1 MAYSTGSVTNLTNF
15 LNTLK
20 TFLTTNGWTNL
31 KDSGTPREL
40 FFRNPDNDVV
50 IGFKVNTNNTTYF
63 NLLLNVCNSYNSG
76 NAFYSQSG
84 SINHYPDNSANTNDI
99 APIATLH
106 DNAIHYWFFLNNR
119 RLIVVAKCGTSYISF
134 YLGKFLAYG
143 SNTQYP
149 KPYFCGANGYE
160 VTQLLSDTDVKNEAF
175 IYQKSGK
182 TKGLSVL
189 KDENANWI
197 KIQNSAVNGT
207 TGFGM
212 IYPTNIV
219 QSKLAKNQDNTY
231 TLIPTILFND
241 TSAAGELDGV
251 FVISGLGISP
261 ENTLII
267 DTQEYLIFNN
277 IFRTTQSDFFAIK
290 K

>member
-1 MAYSTGSVTNLTNF
+1 MAYSAGSVTNLNDF
-15 LNTLK
+15 INTLK
-20 TFLTTNGWTNL
+20 TFLTSNGWTNV

-40 FFRNPDNDVV
+40 FFRNVDSDVV
-50 IGFKVNTNNTTYF
+50 IGFKLNTNNTTYF

-84 SINHYPDNSANTNDI
+84 SINHYPDNSVNTNDI

-106 DNAIHYWFFLNNR
+106 DNAINYWFFLNNR
-119 RLIVVAKCGTSYISF
+119 RLIVVAKCSTSYISF

-143 SNTQYP
+143 SNSQYP
-149 KPYFCGANGYE
+149 KPFFAGANGFE
-160 VTQLLSDTDVKNEAF
+160 VNQLLSNTDVKNESF
-175 IYQKSGK
+175 IHQRSGK
-182 TKGLSVL
+182 VKGCSVL

-197 KIQNSAVNGT
+197 KINNSTVNGV
-207 TGFGM
+207 TGLGM
-212 IYPTNIV
+212 IYPNNIL
-219 QSKLAKNQDNTY
+219 QSKLAKNTDASYN
-231 TLIPTILFND
+231 LIPTILFND

-251 FVISGLGISP
+251 NMISGIGLSP
-261 ENTLII
+261 ENILTI
-267 DTQEYLIFNN
+267 DTDEYVIFNN